1 MKPIEHRSTHNFDE
15 ALEAI
20 KIAIG
25 KAGLTIFA
33 EIDHAQAARENG
45 LSMPETRVLIYGNPK
60 VGTPLM
66 TDAPLTA
73 LDLPL
78 RLLIRELPGDRAAIA
93 YHPLAEMFEA
103 LGVKGPDA
111 ARFDSAQRT
120 IAEAGCI
127 SSCR

>member
-25 KAGLTIFA
+25 KAGLKIFA
-33 EIDHAQAARENG
+33 EIDHAGAARENG

-60 VGTPLM
+60 VGTPVM
-66 TDAPLTA
+66 VDTPVTA

-78 RLLIRELPGDRAAIA
+78 RMLVRELPGDRAAIA

-103 LGVKGPDA
+103 LGVKGADA
-111 ARFDSAQRT
+111 ARFDVAQRT